1 MLGEPEY
8 SMNELFAQLGLDS
21 SDEAID
27 SFVENN
33 KLAKEEKVIEA
44 AVWND
49 NQRALLQEQWNKDA
63 AWVEVI
69 DDLNVRMHPDSQTQK
84 VVSYQTK

>member
-8 SMNELFAQLGLDS
+8 TMNELFAQLGLES

-27 SFVENN
+27 KFIDEN
-33 KLAKEEKVIEA
+33 KLGKDDKLIEA
-44 AVWND
+44 SFWND
-49 NQRALLQEQWNKDA
+49 SQRAFLQEEWRSDA

-69 DDLNVRMHPDSQTQK
+69 DELNVRLHPTA
-84 VVSYQTK
+84 

>member
-8 SMNELFAQLGLDS
+8 NMNELFAQLGLES

-27 SFVENN
+27 RFIENN
-33 KLAKEEKVIEA
+33 QLAKEEKLIEA
-44 AVWND
+44 DIWND
-49 NQRALLQEQWNKDA
+49 NQRMFLQEEWEKDA

-69 DDLNVRMHPDSQTQK
+69 DELNVRLHPQA
-84 VVSYQTK
+84 

>member
-8 SMNELFAQLGLDS
+8 SMSELFAQLGLDS

-27 SFVENN
+27 RFIENN
-33 KLAKEEKVIEA
+33 QLAKEEKLTEA
-44 AVWND
+44 SIWND
-49 NQRALLQEQWNKDA
+49 NQRMFLQEEWEKDA

-69 DDLNVRMHPDSQTQK
+69 DELNVRLHPQA
-84 VVSYQTK
+84 

>member
-27 SFVENN
+27 SFIE
-33 KLAKEEKVIEA
+33 KHQLAKNEELIKSD
-44 AVWND
+44 VWND
-49 NQRALLQEQWNKDA
+49 SQRMFLQEEWTQDA
-63 AWVEVI
+63 AWVEII
-69 DDLNVRMHPDSQTQK
+69 DELNVRMHPDA
-84 VVSYQTK
+84 